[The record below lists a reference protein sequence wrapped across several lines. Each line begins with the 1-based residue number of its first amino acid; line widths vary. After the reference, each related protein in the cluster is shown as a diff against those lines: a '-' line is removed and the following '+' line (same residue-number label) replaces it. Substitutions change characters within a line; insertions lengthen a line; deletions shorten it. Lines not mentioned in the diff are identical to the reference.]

1 MITAEQPITGAA
13 AAAACATALP
23 MTAGSRAGA
32 ALRVRL
38 IGKSN
43 GVGLSRDF
51 ELLVAALQALGC
63 NISEQRCERRERRRR
78 RALYTWVAAQFR
90 RWQRRAGGG
99 RAPAELPWDVNIM
112 LEHVWPQFLHQARGN
127 VLVPNPEW
135 FDRRDRGFLAM
146 FDQIWVKSRVAEELF
161 TALNA
166 PACRI
171 GFDSEDRYRPQIAR
185 RREFLHIAG
194 RSPLKGTR
202 RLLALWCRH
211 PEWPLLTV
219 IEDADMPDKSDLVAG
234 YANIRYQRGYLAD
247 DSLRDLQNAHRFH
260 LCPSEAEGWGHY
272 IAEAMSVGALTL
284 TTDAPPMNE
293 LVTAERG
300 VLIAG
305 RAGARH
311 NLARLF
317 SFDEVALEQ
326 AVEQCLALSASE
338 AEVKG
343 AAARD
348 WFLANK
354 HSFSARVA
362 TALAALAV
370 PARAVA

>member
-1 MITAEQPITGAA
+1 
-13 AAAACATALP
+13 
-23 MTAGSRAGA
+23 MTSGSRAGA
-32 ALRVRL
+32 PLRVRL

-43 GVGLSRDF
+43 GVGLSRDL
-51 ELLVAALQALGC
+51 ELLAGALRALGC
-63 NISEQRCERRERRRR
+63 SISEQRCERAERRLR
-78 RALYTWVAAQFR
+78 RALRTWVAAQIR
-90 RWQRRAGGG
+90 RWQRRAGGDG
-99 RAPAELPWDVNIM
+99 GPAAELPWDVNIM

-135 FDRRDRGFLAM
+135 FDRRDRSFLAM
-146 FDQIWVKSRVAEELF
+146 FDRIWVKSRMAEDLF
-161 TALNA
+161 TALDA
-166 PACRI
+166 PVCRI

-202 RLLALWCRH
+202 RLLALWRRH

-219 IEDADMPDKSDLVAG
+219 IEDADMPDKSALMAG
-234 YANIRYQRGYLAD
+234 CANIHYQRGHLAD
-247 DSLRDLQNAHRFH
+247 ESLRDLQNAHRFH
-260 LCPSEAEGWGHY
+260 VCPSEAEGWGHY

-305 RAGARH
+305 EPGARH
-311 NLARLF
+311 NLTRLVCF
-317 SFDEVALEQ
+317 AEAALEQ
-326 AVEQCLALSASE
+326 AVERCLALGASE
-338 AEVKG
+338 ADAMG
-343 AAARD
+343 AAARG

-354 HSFSARVA
+354 HSFTARVGS
-362 TALAALAV
+362 ALAALAV

>member
-1 MITAEQPITGAA
+1 MIAAEPPVTG
-13 AAAACATALP
+13 
-23 MTAGSRAGA
+23 TAGAP
-32 ALRVRL
+32 LRVRL

-51 ELLVAALQALGC
+51 DLLAGALHALGC
-63 NISEQRCERRERRRR
+63 SISEQRCERRERRRR
-78 RALYTWVAAQFR
+78 RALRTWVAAQVR

-99 RAPAELPWDVNIM
+99 TAAELPWDVNIM

-135 FDRRDRGFLAM
+135 FDRRDRSFLAM
-146 FDQIWVKSRVAEELF
+146 FDQIWVKSRVAEDLF
-161 TALNA
+161 TALDA

-185 RREFLHIAG
+185 RREFLHLAG
-194 RSPLKGTR
+194 RSPLKGTQ
-202 RLLALWCRH
+202 RLLSLWRRH
-211 PEWPLLTV
+211 PGWPLLTV
-219 IEDADMPDKSDLVAG
+219 IEDADMPDKSAAIAG
-234 YANIRYQRGYLAD
+234 CANIHYHRGYLAD
-247 DSLRDLQNAHRFH
+247 ESLRDLQNAHRFH

-272 IAEAMSVGALTL
+272 IAEAMSVGAVTL

-300 VLIAG
+300 VLIA
-305 RAGARH
+305 AQAVAHH
-311 NLARLF
+311 NLARLVR
-317 SFDEVALEQ
+317 FDEAALER
-326 AVEQCLALSASE
+326 AVERCLTLGTSE
-338 AEVKG
+338 VDAMG
-343 AAARD
+343 AAARG

-354 HSFSARVA
+354 HSFTARVGS
-362 TALAALAV
+362 ALAAVAL